1 MAFERVR
8 LPCMVRRVRTTDG
21 KRTSSNLVT
30 CAFAPPEEMVRRGI
44 SGRNVALNTT
54 SSSVVQRHTPW
65 HWNACICR
73 LWCEG
78 FAPQTA
84 SARLPIPSFL
94 PLHHKETKRY
104 GSTWHIVVRPGEGR
118 ETTRTVIL
126 YESIKNDRHGSISI
140 DTDIES

>member
-94 PLHHKETKRY
+94 PLHHKETLRY
-104 GSTWHIVVRPGEGR
+104 GSIWHIVVRPGEGR

>member
-1 MAFERVR
+1 MYGAKGSHH
-8 LPCMVRRVRTTDG
+8 RRQTHVFQSRHVCLCTTGGD
-21 KRTSSNLVT
+21 
-30 CAFAPPEEMVRRGI
+30 VRRGI

-94 PLHHKETKRY
+94 PLHHKETLRY
-104 GSTWHIVVRPGEGR
+104 GMLSCVPEKDEKQPAQR
-118 ETTRTVIL
+118 IL

>member
-94 PLHHKETKRY
+94 PLHHKETLRY
-104 GSTWHIVVRPGEGR
+104 GMLSCVPEKDENRPAQR
-118 ETTRTVIL
+118 IL
-126 YESIKNDRHGSISI
+126 YESINNDRHGSISI
-140 DTDIES
+140 DTDIEP